1 MASLSPAS
9 CLEYRDVNLPTAAS
23 EFGRLDGPFSVD
35 TDDSSYHF
43 VRVDTQRV
51 ECKAAALDASM
62 SIKESMLA
70 LHHVFRTEEL
80 DKLAA
85 LLTELCQ
92 HADSVIRHHAVG
104 VRGMCD
110 A

>member
-1 MASLSPAS
+1 M
-9 CLEYRDVNLPTAAS
+9 NLPTAAS

-70 LHHVFRTEEL
+70 LRHVYTSAEL
-80 DKLAA
+80 DRVAA

-92 HADSVIRHHAVG
+92 HADNVIRHHAVSG
-104 VRGMCD
+104 GGACD